1 LSQHALKLQSE
12 SADTLGRLV
21 ADSVDLQFS
30 PALISLLSNPLPV
43 ELPPPGALV
52 PFFLKCLERATKA
65 PSISTIQP
73 LYILV
78 ANGYKN
84 LTLRMSESQ
93 KHNFTKRMA
102 GFLTEKP
109 NADMNVFLT
118 YCLTTLAHMH
128 LALSSGSDTKSRP
141 QEGNGH
147 KPFAIADIFQ
157 GKKAP
162 TVLNLVINIV
172 NHFASMETNS
182 DWRETIRIIRMAS
195 VIASAVS
202 DSVKANDALAADSA
216 NVKRLLEKAKTHE
229 DSRIVTEVWLC
240 TEHT

>member
-1 LSQHALKLQSE
+1 M
-12 SADTLGRLV
+12 
-21 ADSVDLQFS
+21 
-30 PALISLLSNPLPV
+30 
-43 ELPPPGALV
+43 
-52 PFFLKCLERATKA
+52 KCLERATKA
-65 PSISTIQP
+65 PSISTIRP

-78 ANGYKN
+78 ANGYKS

-128 LALSSGSDTKSRP
+128 LALSSGSDDKSSA
-141 QEGNGH
+141 QESNKQ

-172 NHFASMETNS
+172 NHFASMETNN
-182 DWRETIRIIRMAS
+182 DGRESIRIIRMAS
-195 VIASAVS
+195 IIVSAVS
-202 DSVKANDALAADSA
+202 DSVKTSDASAADA
-216 NVKRLLEKAKTHE
+216 VNVKRLLEKAKTHV
-229 DSRIVTEVWLC
+229 DSRIATAVWLC
-240 TEHT
+240 NRAYMKY